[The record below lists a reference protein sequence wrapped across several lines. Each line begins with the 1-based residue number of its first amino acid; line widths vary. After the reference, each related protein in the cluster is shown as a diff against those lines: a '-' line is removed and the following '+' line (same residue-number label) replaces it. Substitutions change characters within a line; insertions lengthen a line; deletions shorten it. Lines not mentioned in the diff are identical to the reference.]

1 MDRKLG
7 SELFAE
13 VTGKS
18 GSGFRQSSIKIEG
31 PGLLSFTEDTR
42 WQLNSESRLPEG
54 LANYKRF
61 QLQETP

>member
-1 MDRKLG
+1 MDGKPG
-7 SELFAE
+7 SELLAE
-13 VTGKS
+13 VAGSRGQDS
-18 GSGFRQSSIKIEG
+18 GGAQERAE
-31 PGLLSFTEDTR
+31 PVLLSFTEDTR